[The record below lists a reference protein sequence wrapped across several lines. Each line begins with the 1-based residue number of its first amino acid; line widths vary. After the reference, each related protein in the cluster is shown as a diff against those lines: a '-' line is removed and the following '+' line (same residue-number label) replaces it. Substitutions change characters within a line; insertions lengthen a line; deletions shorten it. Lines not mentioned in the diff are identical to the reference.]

1 MRAITRK
8 VWCHLSLN
16 DKAEGRRYVKDV
28 RSSDALDV
36 DTFSDLVKHVAYISY
51 HNPEFSL
58 FFRAQDEDYRTSD
71 GSSTSLYPFIYRA
84 LPRTARVNVLSE
96 RFNVL
101 ERAGEQ
107 LVREFEKQRFLGRM
121 KIEKFRE
128 VRWALLQHYGVCKT
142 PLLDVTHSLRVAC
155 SFAMDAGHDQ
165 AYIFVL
171 GFPHVSGSI
180 SYSVEEELLNVKLLS
195 ICPPRAIRPYF
206 QEGFLVGSF
215 PSSDV
220 SRSEEL
226 DVARRLIAKFRL
238 NTRTFADSN
247 FDPIPHETLY
257 PSNDQMKRVCDSIR
271 ATLI

>member
-1 MRAITRK
+1 MKAIAKK
-8 VWCHLSLN
+8 VWCHLSLT
-16 DKAEGRRYVKDV
+16 DEERRYVKDV

-58 FFRAQDEDYRTSD
+58 FFRAQDEDYRTRD
-71 GSSTSLYPFIYRA
+71 GSSSLYPSIYRS
-84 LPRTARVNVLSE
+84 LPTTSRHNSLTN
-96 RFNVL
+96 RFNTL
-101 ERAGEQ
+101 QRAEEALAAQ
-107 LVREFEKQRFLGRM
+107 FVTQRFLGRA

-128 VRWALLQHYGVCKT
+128 VRWALLQHYSVCRT

-155 SFAMDAGHDQ
+155 SFAMDAGEDQ
-165 AYIFVL
+165 AYVFVL

-215 PSSDV
+215 PSSEV
-220 SRSEEL
+220 TRSEQL

-238 NTRTFADSN
+238 NITTFADRN
-247 FDPIPHETLY
+247 FTPIPHETLY
-257 PSNDQMKRVCDSIR
+257 PSNDQMKRVCDRIR
-271 ATLI
+271 AASIK